1 MSKSSSSAAAPPKH
15 REISDTLR
23 EELAGGKFKPGSRL
37 ASESQLVARFSASR
51 PTVARALR
59 TLQEEGLVERRAGSG
74 TFALEPSSGSRT
86 NKRTLALLMP
96 DLGHTEIF
104 QQIAGEIASLARVRD
119 YSIVWGGSE
128 QAKLDQDV
136 SLQHG
141 EELCAQFIE
150 RQVDGVFFAPYELL
164 EGARAV
170 NRRIAGNLHDAGI
183 TVVLVDRDF
192 APFPQRSALDLVGID
207 NFAGGYAVG
216 EHLVKLGCE
225 RICFVKPPR
234 AASTARARVA
244 GMRDA
249 MEQHGL
255 SFNRDWIFEGDPSSA
270 VFLRKILAE
279 GKPDALVGAND
290 PIAALLLQGLAKAKI
305 NVPGDIRVV
314 GFDDCGFATLVSP
327 PLTTIHQPCREI
339 ALACFRTMEGRFEN
353 PLLPP
358 RNISLP
364 AQLVIRE
371 SCGAYL

>member
-1 MSKSSSSAAAPPKH
+1 MAKGAEGKSLIAWK
-15 REISDTLR
+15 IR
-23 EELAGGKFKPGSRL
+23 EETSVPLAWIAAELSMG
-37 ASESQLVARFSASR
+37 SASN
-51 PTVARALR
+51 VSA
-59 TLQEEGLVERRAGSG
+59 QVRR
-74 TFALEPSSGSRT
+74 
-86 NKRTLALLMP
+86 M
-96 DLGHTEIF
+96 
-104 QQIAGEIASLARVRD
+104 GE
-119 YSIVWGGSE
+119 
-128 QAKLDQDV
+128 
-136 SLQHG
+136 
-141 EELCAQFIE
+141 
-150 RQVDGVFFAPYELL
+150 
-164 EGARAV
+164 
-170 NRRIAGNLHDAGI
+170 
-183 TVVLVDRDF
+183 
-192 APFPQRSALDLVGID
+192 
-207 NFAGGYAVG
+207 
-216 EHLVKLGCE
+216 
-225 RICFVKPPR
+225 
-234 AASTARARVA
+234 RVA
-244 GMRDA
+244 KQRRLRRLLKGMRDA
-249 MEQHGL
+249 MEQHGH